1 MNRLDLQ
8 DLSLFLDGKKLKA
21 VYGDKRA
28 VGFCVKC
35 GQELESLGYFKPG
48 SGWLLAAQ
56 CSHGHP
62 VLISY
67 DDDWRWLEDVDL
79 EIGAGQ
85 KSISE
90 MSREQLDVVFSP
102 GEIKAMEAAER
113 GEEVSRQNL
122 YRARAKYDKFE
133 RLFGIRIRL

>member
-8 DLSLFLDGKKLKA
+8 DLSLFLDGKKLKS

-56 CSHGHP
+56 CRHGHS

-67 DDDWRWLEDVDL
+67 DDDWRWLEDADL
-79 EIGAGQ
+79 EIGADQ
-85 KSISE
+85 KSILE
-90 MSREQLDVVFSP
+90 MSREQLEVVFSP
-102 GEIKAMEAAER
+102 GEIKAMEAVER
-113 GEEVSRQNL
+113 GEVVSRQNL

-133 RLFGIRIRL
+133 RLFGIRIRI